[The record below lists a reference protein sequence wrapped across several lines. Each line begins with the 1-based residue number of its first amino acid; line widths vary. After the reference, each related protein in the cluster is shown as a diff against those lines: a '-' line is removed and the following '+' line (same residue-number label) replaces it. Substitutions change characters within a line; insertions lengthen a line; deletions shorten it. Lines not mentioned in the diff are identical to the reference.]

1 MVYSQL
7 RTVLV
12 PVPLSDYL
20 QLSMPGA
27 AWSSILSVSCTSRI
41 LSHSFSR
48 RPGALALIGS
58 TAWIKVPFLMQRL
71 MDVVFYRAFY
81 VNAADA

>member
-12 PVPLSDYL
+12 PVSLSDYL

-58 TAWIKVPFLMQRL
+58 TAWIIPFLMQRL